1 MRQVVHLHAPGSLE
15 AYYQEA
21 GRAGRDGRP
30 AECILLWSPADRD
43 LHSFFIEQAF
53 PDGDSE
59 PKRNGYARLGQI
71 LSYAQ
76 LRTCRHARIGDYF
89 GEQGVPRHCQAC
101 DNCLAGEQPPDEK
114 VAPGDVRAALA
125 AAGRFNGHIGAANLA
140 AILGGRQTTWTK
152 RNLWATE
159 LSHFGALP
167 WPEERLRDLLRELV
181 EAGLLRQTA
190 GEYPVLEVAPP
201 GRLVLSGQATPEVA
215 LPAPTPVVRASAA
228 RGNGTAAVAAP
239 QSAAGAALL
248 ERLRRWR
255 LETSREQ
262 GVPAYVVFTD
272 RTLAEIAA
280 RSPASLSEL
289 ETVSGVGTTKLARYG
304 DQVLALVRGGGP

>member
-1 MRQVVHLHAPGSLE
+1 
-15 AYYQEA
+15 
-21 GRAGRDGRP
+21 
-30 AECILLWSPADRD
+30 
-43 LHSFFIEQAF
+43 
-53 PDGDSE
+53 
-59 PKRNGYARLGQI
+59 
-71 LSYAQ
+71 
-76 LRTCRHARIGDYF
+76 
-89 GEQGVPRHCQAC
+89 
-101 DNCLAGEQPPDEK
+101 
-114 VAPGDVRAALA
+114 VRAALS

-228 RGNGTAAVAAP
+228 RGNGTAAAPPLP

-255 LETSREQ
+255 LEASRAQ

-289 ETVSGVGTTKLARYG
+289 ETVSGVGPTKLARYG
-304 DQVLALVRGGGP
+304 DQVLALVRTSVDA